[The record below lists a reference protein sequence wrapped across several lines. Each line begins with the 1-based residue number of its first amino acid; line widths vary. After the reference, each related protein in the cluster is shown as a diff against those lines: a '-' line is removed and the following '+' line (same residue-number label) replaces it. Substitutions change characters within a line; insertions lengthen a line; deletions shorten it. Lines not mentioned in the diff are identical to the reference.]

1 MGARIL
7 VADDSVTIQKVVE
20 LTFSKEDFQLIPA
33 RSGEEAI
40 RKAKEMRPDLM
51 LIDTVMPDKSG
62 YEVCRILRADPL
74 LKDVPVIFLPGT
86 FEAFDRA
93 EAMMVGADDFVTKP
107 FESQMLVS
115 KVKQLLFAK
124 RAAAVEAAP
133 RLPEPPKEEVTEAEF
148 WQLLELAEEAPQAA
162 AEPEVEEITPIQELA
177 LEGIASEEPLA
188 ALEIPPET
196 LAPEPTAQ
204 PEEVFAL
211 EALEP
216 SPASAPPEAP
226 LLEEAPPVQEV
237 VLPKAVLQEPVTSLV
252 ESAAEAAAERV
263 AERLS
268 RGVAET
274 AERAAAQLSQEAVEV
289 TEKVAEK
296 LRQEVVERLVE
307 RIERIVW
314 EVVPD
319 LAEVLIR
326 KEIERIRAAVE
337 GKRPL

>member
-1 MGARIL
+1 MEARIL

-20 LTFSKEDFQLIPA
+20 LTFSKENFELIPA

-93 EAMMVGADDFVTKP
+93 EAIMVGANDFVTKP
-107 FESQMLVS
+107 FESQVLIS

-133 RLPEPPKEEVTEAEF
+133 KPPEPLKEEVTEAEF
-148 WQLLELAEEAPQAA
+148 WQLLELAEEAPQG
-162 AEPEVEEITPIQELA
+162 AEEPKVEEPAPLQELA
-177 LEGIASEEPLA
+177 LEELTSEEPLA

-196 LAPEPTAQ
+196 LAPDMAQ
-204 PEEVFAL
+204 PEELFAL

-216 SPASAPPEAP
+216 SPTPPEVP

-237 VLPKAVLQEPVTSLV
+237 VLPEAALQEPAASIV
-252 ESAAEAAAERV
+252 ESAAEAVAERV

-268 RGVAET
+268 REVVET

-296 LRQEVVERLVE
+296 LRQEIVERLVE

-314 EVVPD
+314 EVIPD

>member
-1 MGARIL
+1 MEARIL
-7 VADDSVTIQKVVE
+7 VADDSITIQKVVE
-20 LTFSKEDFQLIPA
+20 LTFSKENFELIPA

-93 EAMMVGADDFVTKP
+93 EAIMVGANDFVTKP
-107 FESQMLVS
+107 FESQVLIS

-133 RLPEPPKEEVTEAEF
+133 KPHEPLKEEVTEAEF
-148 WQLLELAEEAPQAA
+148 WQLLELAGEVPQGA
-162 AEPEVEEITPIQELA
+162 AEPKVEEPTPLQELA
-177 LEGIASEEPLA
+177 LEEITSEEPLA
-188 ALEIPPET
+188 ALEIPQET
-196 LAPEPTAQ
+196 LAPEPMAQ
-204 PEEVFAL
+204 PEELFAL

-216 SPASAPPEAP
+216 SPTPPEVP
-226 LLEEAPPVQEV
+226 LLEEVPPVQEV
-237 VLPKAVLQEPVTSLV
+237 VLPEAALQEPATGVV
-252 ESAAEAAAERV
+252 EAAAEAAAERV

-268 RGVAET
+268 REVVET

-296 LRQEVVERLVE
+296 LRQEIVERLVE

-326 KEIERIRAAVE
+326 KEIERIKAAVE
-337 GKRPL
+337 GKR